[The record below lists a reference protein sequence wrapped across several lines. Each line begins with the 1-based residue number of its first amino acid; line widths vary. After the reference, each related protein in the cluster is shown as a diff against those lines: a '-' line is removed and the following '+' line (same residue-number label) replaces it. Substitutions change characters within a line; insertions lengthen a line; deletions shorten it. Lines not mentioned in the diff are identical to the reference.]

1 MYDLNEEGLL
11 FYNDVFDE
19 LLKYGIE
26 PVVTFNHFDMPL
38 YLADHYDGWLSREVI
53 DFFVFYAKTI
63 FTKYKNKVKY
73 WMRLNEINVLSG
85 WCQIGIMVSYTPSYP
100 MTCLPDDVMEAIEFN
115 RQKHF
120 IWIFKQKA
128 IILNIS

>member
-11 FYNDVFDE
+11 FYDDVFDE

-26 PVVTFNHFDMPL
+26 PVVTLNHFDMPL
-38 YLADHYDGWLSREVI
+38 YLADHYDGWLNREVI
-53 DFFVFYAKTI
+53 DFFVFYAKTV

-100 MTCLPDDVMEAIEFN
+100 MTCLP
-115 RQKHF
+115 
-120 IWIFKQKA
+120 
-128 IILNIS
+128 